1 MPRRRMVALAS
12 AGVIFLLFL
21 LFALAFTSVTQ
32 TEFGRAWTRRAIL
45 SFLEPAFR
53 GKGKLF
59 IGHMSGGLVKGV
71 TVDSIALYDADD
83 SLFVS
88 TGPITVT
95 WDPRDLID
103 KRVLIRALD
112 VRHPVINLRRHAN
125 WEWNFS
131 RIFKRG
137 GPDGP
142 RGVGRSFGD
151 FVIIRD
157 ATIRDGTFL
166 VTQPWEPDDTLH
178 GRARQLAIDRA
189 IGAPEHEVRHTGEGL
204 KKSWRWTNVTAD
216 VPYIRIADPDST
228 GRLFDIKRLDVVE
241 LDPPLNLHDVRGAIL
256 IKGDTAFFD
265 NKHWDLPAST
275 GSARGRV
282 WWGHDLPVRYDI
294 AIAADSFALNDINWV
309 YATLPLAGGGKG
321 LLTIRNSPRDLHLLD
336 YAVTKLDVRTTKSHL
351 RGGMTFEVGGPV
363 LAVKDVDMLA
373 EPMNFDLI
381 RTLNG
386 KAFPV
391 DWQGELTGMMRA
403 RGGPLNRFVV
413 DSSRFT
419 FRDGHVPDAV
429 TRGSGRGMLDILY
442 PAFATFRGFDVNIET
457 FDLRTPQFLFP
468 NFPRLNGTVTGRARL
483 DSVWTDVRFSDADLT
498 HRDGD
503 GPVTHF
509 TGRGRM
515 TDEPKTVRF
524 DVTGAADSLAFST
537 LAKSYPNLMFRGNFA
552 GPMTVRGTIDDF
564 ELATTLSGAAGTMSV
579 EGRFDD
585 DPPGYFARAK
595 GSVKDLDA
603 RALLGKPSLPSTR
616 LNASFDAD
624 VKFDSLANADGMLA
638 IDFDRSRV
646 DTMRIYA
653 GVARLAF
660 GGGKMRVDS
669 LRIETNLA
677 TVALRGSIG
686 IAAGVRD
693 SLRYAVDVDS
703 LGAFRPWIRK
713 PPLKRGAAELVSPD
727 SGVAPAQRDSAFD
740 AIRDQMTGTITVR
753 GTLSGSMAD
762 SMRATG
768 TLDGRDL
775 FDAGDQVRHAL
786 VTYDVAGLPRTVH
799 GTAHATLDTASLL
812 GVAVVRA
819 DAQLEMPN
827 TSTGRLGLTGSTTT
841 GVRALSNLRFDIRD
855 SSTMVSLDTFALH
868 LRDRAWTLIA
878 PATID
883 YDGDGVTLSPITLRN
898 GADGSIALD
907 GLFHAERNGSASLR
921 VRRLPLSDV
930 GVLVQ
935 TAKPLGGVLDALDL
949 TMQGTTLNPVIHL
962 SASVDS
968 AQYGPVRLPHIAVGG
983 AYADH
988 RSDDTLRVIDHGQ
1001 TVLGIVAR
1009 LPVDLSLQPVSQRL
1023 LPGELRARVS
1033 ADSVALGV
1041 FGAIAPQQ
1049 VEPMRGTITTA
1060 LDVSGTWKAP
1070 RFAGRLAVADGVA
1083 RLPALGITLNRL
1095 DADILLRNDTV
1106 LVRRLSTYSDNP
1118 RGGPLSVSGTVGIRE
1133 IKNPVFDITQV
1144 ARGFQMMRLRRVA
1157 DVEVSDSL
1165 HIVGPL
1171 HGARADGFVVVDR
1184 GNIYL
1189 PELATKQLADLSDP
1203 FFASLIDT
1211 TTEKPPQP
1219 LNLAKYLRSAN
1230 VQVRLGDDVWLRSRE
1245 ANVKLSGAVDVSRSA
1260 EADPSD
1266 AALSFAGRLQADRGT
1281 YRLDLGLLQR
1291 TFDVDSGSVRFYSSV
1306 DIPPQIDIWATYVV
1320 RQLSEADVRIHAHI
1334 AGTLSRLT
1342 LDLSSDKRYQVSYTE
1357 ILSYLLFGAP
1367 SFAVGQGG
1375 QSAVRQAAGAI
1386 LPTVGS
1392 ALADVLSAQFG
1403 SFFDLFQIQTG
1414 GLNEDLTSASGTAN
1428 QNYASTILNN
1438 TRVGW
1443 SQQLGRRFFYSV
1455 NLGFC
1460 VGTSG
1465 ANPNQSADPLYVGGS
1480 LEYRFQQ
1487 GFWAALGYEPQQSC
1501 RTDILGISS
1510 RKQIGFDLFK
1520 EWRF

>member
-12 AGVIFLLFL
+12 AGVIFLLVL
-21 LFALAFTSVTQ
+21 ILALAFTSVTQ
-32 TEFGRAWTRRAIL
+32 TEFGRSWTRRALL
-45 SFLEPAFR
+45 SLLEPAFR
-53 GKGKLF
+53 GKGKLYV
-59 IGHMSGGLVKGV
+59 GHMSGGLVKGV
-71 TVDSIALYDADD
+71 TIDSIALRDADD

-88 TGPITVT
+88 TGPLTVT

-112 VRHPVINLRRHAN
+112 VAHPMINLRRHSN
-125 WEWNFS
+125 WEWNFN
-131 RIFKRG
+131 RIFKSS

-142 RGVGRSFGD
+142 RGAGRSFGD

-157 ATIRDGTFL
+157 LTIRDGTFF

-189 IGAPEHEVRHTGEGL
+189 IAAPEHVVRHTGEGL
-204 KKSWRWTNVTAD
+204 KKTWTWTNATGD
-216 VPYIRIADPDST
+216 IPYIRIADPDST
-228 GRLFDIKRLDVVE
+228 GRLFDVRKLDVDE
-241 LDPPLNLHDVRGAIL
+241 ADPPLNVRDLRGAVF
-256 IKGDTAFFD
+256 IKGDTAFF
-265 NKHWDLPAST
+265 NGKHFNLPAST
-275 GSARGRV
+275 GTAAGKV

-294 AIAADSFALNDINWV
+294 TIVADSFALNDVNWA
-309 YATLPLAGGGKG
+309 YTTLPRTGGGKG
-321 LLTIRNSPRDLHLLD
+321 VLTIRNSPRDLRVLD
-336 YAVTKLDVRTTKSHL
+336 YGLTKLDVRTTKSHL
-351 RGGMTFEVGGPV
+351 TGAMTFGVGAPV
-363 LAVKDVDMLA
+363 LILKDVDMVA
-373 EPMNFDLI
+373 DPINFDLI

-386 KAFPV
+386 APFPV
-391 DWQGELTGMMRA
+391 DWQGELTGMLRG

-413 DSSRFT
+413 DSSHFI
-419 FRDGHVPDAV
+419 FRDAHVPGAIA
-429 TRGSGRGMLDILY
+429 RASARGMLDVLY
-442 PAFATFRGFDVNIET
+442 PAFAAFRGLDVNVET

-468 NFPRLNGTVTGRARL
+468 NFPKLNGTVTGTARL
-483 DSVWTDVRFSDADLT
+483 DSVWTDVRFSNADFT

-503 GPVTHF
+503 GPPTHF
-509 TGRGRM
+509 TGRGRV
-515 TDEPKTVRF
+515 TDEPTVVRF
-524 DVTGAADSLAFST
+524 DVAGDADSLSFTT
-537 LAKSYPNLMFRGNFA
+537 LAKSYVNIPLRGNFA

-564 ELATTLSGAAGTMSV
+564 ELVTTLSGAAGTMSV
-579 EGRFDD
+579 NGRFDD

-595 GSVKDLDA
+595 GSVKDLNV
-603 RALLGKPSLPSTR
+603 RALLDKPAMPVTR
-616 LNASFDAD
+616 LNAQFESDIR
-624 VKFDSLANADGMLA
+624 FDSLANAEGTVA
-638 IDFDRSRV
+638 IDIDRSRA

-653 GVARLAF
+653 GTARLAF
-660 GGGKMRVDS
+660 GGGRVRVDS
-669 LRIETNLA
+669 LRVETNLA
-677 TVALRGSIG
+677 TAILRGALG
-686 IAAGVRD
+686 VAAGVTD
-693 SLRYAVDVDS
+693 SLRYAITADS

-713 PPLKRGAAELVSPD
+713 PPIKRGASELASPD

-740 AIRDQMTGTITVR
+740 AIREQMTGTITVR
-753 GTLSGSMAD
+753 GTIAGSVAD
-762 SMRATG
+762 SMRTTG
-768 TLDGRDL
+768 TLDARDL
-775 FDAGDQVRHAL
+775 FDAGDQIRHAL
-786 VTYDVAGLPRTVH
+786 IAYDVAGIPNAMH
-799 GTAHATLDTASLL
+799 GTAQASIDTASLL
-812 GVAVVRA
+812 GVAIVRA
-819 DAQLEMPN
+819 DARLAMQN
-827 TSTGRLGLTGSTTT
+827 KSTGKLGLSASTTT
-841 GVRALSNLRFDIRD
+841 GVRALSTLRFDVRD
-855 SSTMVSLDTFALH
+855 SSTMVLLDTFALH
-868 LRDRAWTLIA
+868 LRDRTWTMLA
-878 PATID
+878 PSTID
-883 YDGDGVTLSPITLRN
+883 YDGDGVTLSPITLSN
-898 GADGSIALD
+898 GGDGSIALD
-907 GLFHAERNGSASLR
+907 GLFHAEKPGSASLR
-921 VRRLPLSDV
+921 VRRLPLSDI

-935 TAKPLGGVLDALDL
+935 TAKPLGGVLDSLDL
-949 TMQGTTLNPVIHL
+949 RMQGTTLAPIIRL
-962 SASVDS
+962 GASVDS
-968 AQYGPVRLPHIAVGG
+968 AQYGPVRLPHIAIGG
-983 AYADH
+983 GYADH
-988 RSDDTLRVIDHGQ
+988 RTDDTLRVIDRGQ
-1001 TVLGIVAR
+1001 TVLGFVAQ
-1009 LPVDLSLQPVSQRL
+1009 LPMDLSLQAVDQRL

-1049 VEPMRGTITTA
+1049 VAPMRGTITTE

-1070 RFAGRLAVADGVA
+1070 RFAGSLAVSEGVA
-1083 RLPALGITLNRL
+1083 RLPMLGITLNRL
-1095 DADILLRNDTV
+1095 NADILLRNDTV
-1106 LVRRLSTYSDNP
+1106 LVRKLTTYSDNP
-1118 RGGPLSVSGTVGIRE
+1118 RGGPLSVSGAVGIRE
-1133 IKNPVFDITQV
+1133 IKNPVFDITQQ
-1144 ARGFQMMRLRRVA
+1144 ARNFQMMRLRRVA
-1157 DVEVSDSL
+1157 DVEVTDSL
-1165 HIVGPL
+1165 RIIGPL

-1219 LNLAKYLRSAN
+1219 VNLAKYLRSAN

-1291 TFDVDSGSVRFYSSV
+1291 TFDVDSGAVRFYNSA

-1414 GLNEDLTSASGTAN
+1414 GLNEDIASTTGTSN
-1428 QNYASTILNN
+1428 QSYASTILNN

-1460 VGTSG
+1460 VGSSG